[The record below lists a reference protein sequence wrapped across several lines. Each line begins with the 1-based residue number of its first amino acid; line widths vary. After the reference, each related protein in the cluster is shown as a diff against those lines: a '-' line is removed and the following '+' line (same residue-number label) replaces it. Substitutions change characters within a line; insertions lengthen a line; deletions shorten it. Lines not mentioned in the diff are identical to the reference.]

1 MATEKQVEA
10 NRINAKRSTGPRTAE
25 GKASVRLNALKHGL
39 RVEVFDVLPNEDAA
53 AFAARME
60 AWNRDLRPA
69 NEAEAELV
77 RQIVCLTWKIDR
89 AVRFE
94 HTTRSARMNDVAYQ
108 CGLKGEDPAL
118 AEAIAAHDP
127 SVEGDRLRRYQAG
140 LRREVLQTLAA
151 FARLKKEN
159 EGRRGEASSEAEPS
173 AIKADPLRPDPSV
186 DPAPAMPSA
195 QSVAAASPIES
206 DPDDLFAGV
215 SEDVTIKA
223 NPLYALGQIH
233 RITGG
238 RTPLSMVK
246 DLPKGFN
253 PTPTDRISC
262 ERE

>member
-1 MATEKQVEA
+1 MATEKQIEA
-10 NRINAKRSTGPRTAE
+10 NRINAQRSTGPRTAE
-25 GKASVRLNALKHGL
+25 GKARVRLNALRHGL

-69 NEAEAELV
+69 NELEAELV

-89 AVRFE
+89 AARYE
-94 HTTRSARMNDVAYQ
+94 HAIRSTRMNDVAYA

-127 SVEGDRLRRYQAG
+127 STEGDRLHRYQAS
-140 LRREVLQTLAA
+140 LRRDLLRTQAA
-151 FARLKKEN
+151 FSRLRKEN
-159 EGRRGEASSEAEPS
+159 EARWDRDHEDASAEPI
-173 AIKADPLRPDPSV
+173 AAAPLTPDPSV

-195 QSVAAASPIES
+195 QSAAAASIES